1 MPMETSGHSV
11 IASVGKTAQS
21 TPAQSQRKESRL
33 AAGQS
38 LQLSERVH
46 LLQTIS
52 PALARMPRVREERV
66 RLVQDK
72 LASGRYRL
80 DSKHLAE
87 LILEAVEDG
96 RQSYRAAA

>member
-1 MPMETSGHSV
+1 MTMETSGHSV
-11 IASVGKTAQS
+11 IVPVGKTAQS
-21 TPAQSQRKESRL
+21 TPAESRGKELQL

-66 RLVQDK
+66 RLVRDK